1 MSKDSK
7 NAAKDAI
14 KAYLD
19 NRAASDELFAASYAK
34 ENKNIDE
41 CFNYILGEAKKRGN
55 QVCMTDEEVFGL
67 AVHYYDEDNIKV
79 EKVTSNYLATTSD
92 RQKSHEVELTEEEKT
107 AAREA
112 AIKRYEEKC
121 LAEEAERVAKRKK
134 AEAERRKL
142 EKEKYVI
149 PSLFD

>member
-19 NRAASDELFAASYAK
+19 NRAANDKLFAASYAK

-79 EKVTSNYLATTSD
+79 EKVTARHEVATTASP
-92 RQKSHEVELTEEEKT
+92 KVELTEEEKA

-112 AIKRYEEKC
+112 AIKCYEEKC